1 MEQKQNKSI
10 GFKLVI
16 LWLGILLLSSFWL
29 SIRATS
35 DPVSMAV
42 LPDAPREEEP
52 ITATIK
58 LNNPSSEPI
67 VIRYQ
72 FYVNGEFL
80 REGAT
85 NILPGSDKIYQF
97 TYENPLTMGEQLN
110 FVVKTE
116 SELGS
121 YEKVHSS
128 PPYPP
133 QIWTSFV
140 SFGSFSTWLIS
151 SMNSTAYYQSTFGSE
166 VEFNLGII
174 TIVVL
179 IALLIFL
186 ELTQPPIRGKI
197 VAFLSRLRIRLSTV
211 TWLLLIIFMGMVYTK
226 MVMILTT

>member
-1 MEQKQNKSI
+1 MEQKQNRSI
-10 GFKLVI
+10 MFKLVI

-80 REGAT
+80 REGVT

-116 SELGS
+116 SELGD

-151 SMNSTAYYQSTFGSE
+151 SMNSSAYYQSTFGSE
-166 VEFNLGII
+166 VEFNIGII

-226 MVMILTT
+226 VVMILTT

>member
-1 MEQKQNKSI
+1 MEQTQKRSI
-10 GFKLVI
+10 MFKLVI

-80 REGAT
+80 REGVT
-85 NILPGSDKIYQF
+85 TILPSSDKIYQF
-97 TYENPLTMGEQLN
+97 AYENPLPMGEQLN

-151 SMNSTAYYQSTFGSE
+151 SMNSMAYYQSTFGSE
-166 VEFNLGII
+166 VEFNVGII
-174 TIVVL
+174 TIIVL

-186 ELTQPPIRGKI
+186 ELTQPQVRGKI
-197 VAFLSRLRIRLSTV
+197 VTFLSRLRIRLSTV

-226 MVMILTT
+226 IVLILTT